1 MIREI
6 FILAVIGGF
15 LSLDATAVGQTLI
28 SQPLLAGPIIGLILG
43 DVQTGLLVG
52 TLLQL
57 IWISKLP
64 VGGANPSLGT
74 ALLGIFTAG
83 IVIIYQGRN
92 IQPGLLPVAIF
103 LGTVV
108 GFSAQKGE
116 AVLNRFDDY
125 LIHWVE
131 RLINQNRI
139 WGIEVINWLSLIIIF
154 TFSFLLI
161 LISTFLGL
169 KLCSMF
175 FSMVNPQMIRGL
187 ILAEKMLP
195 ILGLAVVFNLFS
207 KKKNVPLFLIAVLI
221 ALGYSL
227 LWA

>member
-6 FILAVIGGF
+6 FILAILGGF

-57 IWISKLP
+57 IWISRLP

-83 IVIIYQGRN
+83 LVIIYQGGG

-103 LGTVV
+103 LGTMV
-108 GFSAQKGE
+108 GFLAQKGE
-116 AVLNRFDDY
+116 TILNRLDDC
-125 LIHWVE
+125 LIHWTE
-131 RLINQNRI
+131 RLVQQSKL
-139 WGIEVINWLSLIIIF
+139 WGIEVINWVSLIIIF
-154 TFSFLLI
+154 T
-161 LISTFLGL
+161 
-169 KLCSMF
+169 
-175 FSMVNPQMIRGL
+175 
-187 ILAEKMLP
+187 
-195 ILGLAVVFNLFS
+195 
-207 KKKNVPLFLIAVLI
+207 
-221 ALGYSL
+221 
-227 LWA
+227 